1 MKGSESIS
9 RMSKI
14 DIVGMGLSVAC
25 AIHCLVAPVLLSTL
39 SLLGIEFLGHEGF
52 ESIMIAMIA
61 VLAGFAFSKGYRTH
75 GRKGHFIFG
84 GLGLLVFLILRPSVS
99 AELEPY
105 ATVLGG
111 STFVIGHLLNW
122 KWSKPCEECEYK

>member
-1 MKGSESIS
+1 MAKV
-9 RMSKI
+9 
-14 DIVGMGLSVAC
+14 DIVGIGLSVAC
-25 AIHCLVAPVLLSTL
+25 AIHCLVAPVLLSAL
-39 SLLGIEFLGHEGF
+39 SLLGIEFLSHEGF

-61 VLAGFAFSKGYRTH
+61 VLAGFAFFKGYRTH
-75 GRKGHFIFG
+75 GRKGHFISG

-111 STFVIGHLLNW
+111 STFVIGHFLNW
-122 KWSKPCEECEYK
+122 KWSKPCEECECK

>member
-9 RMSKI
+9 RMAKI

-39 SLLGIEFLGHEGF
+39 SLLGTGFLGHEGF

-61 VLAGFAFSKGYRTH
+61 VLAGFAFFKGYRTH

-111 STFVIGHLLNW
+111 STFVIGHFLNW
-122 KWSKPCEECEYK
+122 KWSKPCEECECK